1 MITLRD
7 RKEKRLD
14 MSIFFMISKKKT
26 NKRAVVRNHIAMRIR
41 AAFEL
46 IVARGADAEVR
57 ENVES
62 RDEEECASEEPVSFN
77 VVRKPKKKHNHSV
90 HHSRLANLASS
101 VNPST
106 LRLVSNPAPTKH
118 LILQGMSVELFLLF
132 SSDMSKTGHMSYR
145 PLS

>member
-1 MITLRD
+1 MIALRD

-46 IVARGADAEVR
+46 IIARGADAEMK

-62 RDEEECASEEPVSFN
+62 GDEECASEEPVSFN

-118 LILQGMSVELFLLF
+118 LILQGMSVEPFLLF
-132 SSDMSKTGHMSYR
+132 SSNMSKTGHMSYR